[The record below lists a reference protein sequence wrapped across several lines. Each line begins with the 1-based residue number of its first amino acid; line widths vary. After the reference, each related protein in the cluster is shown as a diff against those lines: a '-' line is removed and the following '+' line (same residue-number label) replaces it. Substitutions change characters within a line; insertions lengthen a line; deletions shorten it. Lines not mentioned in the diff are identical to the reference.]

1 METLCRKDGRLLG
14 QQPDMVRIVTFV
26 CSFLFVCFTI
36 LMHVYLSSL
45 CVPILTGI
53 WGVRPQAEGDH
64 GEKGSV
70 CPQHDSSAA
79 AIPKDQKF

>member
-1 METLCRKDGRLLG
+1 
-14 QQPDMVRIVTFV
+14 MV
-26 CSFLFVCFTI
+26 
-36 LMHVYLSSL
+36 MHFYLSSL

-53 WGVRPQAEGDH
+53 WGVCPQAEGDH

-79 AIPKDQKF
+79 AIPKDQLF